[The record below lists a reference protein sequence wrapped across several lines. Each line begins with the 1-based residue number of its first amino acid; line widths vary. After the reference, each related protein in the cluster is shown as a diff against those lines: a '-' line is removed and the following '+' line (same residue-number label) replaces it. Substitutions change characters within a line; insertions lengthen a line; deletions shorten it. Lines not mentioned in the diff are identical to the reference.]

1 MTGFSKTEIQHIRK
15 NYSRFL
21 RNININMAKMAKKT
35 DLTNREKL
43 ILIGAD
49 RDRKVIEHIV
59 KKL

>member
-1 MTGFSKTEIQHIRK
+1 MTDFSRTEIQHIRK

-21 RNININMAKMAKKT
+21 RNINTNITKMAKRT

-43 ILIGAD
+43 ILIGAN

>member
-1 MTGFSKTEIQHIRK
+1 
-15 NYSRFL
+15 
-21 RNININMAKMAKKT
+21 MAKMAKKT

>member
-1 MTGFSKTEIQHIRK
+1 MNEFSRTEIQHIRK

-21 RNININMAKMAKKT
+21 RNINTNITKMAKRT
-35 DLTNREKL
+35 DLTKREKL

-49 RDRKVIEHIV
+49 RDRRVIEHIV